1 VEVIRKATVWA
12 LPGRA
17 CPCSATVTFADPPP
31 GAHAGSMCYGAVLN
45 ASAVVLTAYGNV
57 PPQRAA
63 QVMAIVLGV
72 PGLAGLDRQG
82 SARLAARLGKAGF
95 DAAMLAALAREK
107 TLAADAR
114 VRGGTGLDAEILDK
128 LRQRYDEAADF
139 GIIHRLGWPERS
151 ANIQKR
157 SLTSGM
163 DEFRA
168 RRVVD
173 ALRDRGVN
181 AHLLR
186 GGVDQFGV
194 RVSLPGGREA
204 EWDTDGTAG
213 LEAQVMRDGMLVGYV
228 PQIDGSED
236 FDESQIVDAIAR
248 TDYDQPIARQ
258 RTAAPPPG
266 PALTREGGVFR
277 RFLDGFRY
285 R

>member
-1 VEVIRKATVWA
+1 
-12 LPGRA
+12 
-17 CPCSATVTFADPPP
+17 
-31 GAHAGSMCYGAVLN
+31 
-45 ASAVVLTAYGNV
+45 
-57 PPQRAA
+57 
-63 QVMAIVLGV
+63 
-72 PGLAGLDRQG
+72 
-82 SARLAARLGKAGF
+82 
-95 DAAMLAALAREK
+95 
-107 TLAADAR
+107 
-114 VRGGTGLDAEILDK
+114 
-128 LRQRYDEAADF
+128 
-139 GIIHRLGWPERS
+139 
-151 ANIQKR
+151 
-157 SLTSGM
+157 M

-186 GGVDQFGV
+186 GGVGQFGV
-194 RVSLPGGREA
+194 RVSLAGGREA

-213 LEAQVMRDGMLVGYV
+213 LEAQVMRDGILVGYV

-236 FDESQIVDAIAR
+236 FDESQVIDAIAR

-258 RTAAPPPG
+258 RTAAPSPG